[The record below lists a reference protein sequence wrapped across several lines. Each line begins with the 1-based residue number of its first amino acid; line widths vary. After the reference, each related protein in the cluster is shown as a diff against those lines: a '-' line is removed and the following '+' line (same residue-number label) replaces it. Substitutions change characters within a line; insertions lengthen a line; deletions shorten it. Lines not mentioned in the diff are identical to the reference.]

1 MFSCDCK
8 TNVFV
13 AKIVLK
19 EYVVLRKSQPTPVTL
34 AQTESNW
41 KLQRM
46 IKYEFHRL
54 LMQSKHGFARFLRDK
69 NLDGIKLQKYQK
81 DFKREDMAI
90 TSVFI

>member
-1 MFSCDCK
+1 M
-8 TNVFV
+8 
-13 AKIVLK
+13 LK
-19 EYVVLRKSQPTPVTL
+19 EYVLIPKSPPTPVTL

-54 LMQSKHGFARFLRDK
+54 LMQSKYGFARFLRDK

-81 DFKREDMAI
+81 DFEGKDMVI
-90 TSVFI
+90 KSVFRLHLNF

>member
-1 MFSCDCK
+1 M
-8 TNVFV
+8 
-13 AKIVLK
+13 LK
-19 EYVVLRKSQPTPVTL
+19 EYVAKIPPTPATL

-54 LMQSKHGFARFLRDK
+54 QMQSKHGFAQILRDQ

-81 DFKREDMAI
+81 YFEDMAI
-90 TSVFI
+90 KSVFRLHLNF

>member
-1 MFSCDCK
+1 M
-8 TNVFV
+8 
-13 AKIVLK
+13 LK
-19 EYVVLRKSQPTPVTL
+19 EYVLIPKSPPTPATL
-34 AQTESNW
+34 AETESNW

-54 LMQSKHGFARFLRDK
+54 QMQSKHGFAQILRDQ
-69 NLDGIKLQKYQK
+69 NLDGIKLQKYEK